1 MKFRQIG
8 DSAIGATGSSFS
20 RYRGQ
25 IPGQV
30 PPYGANGLEDTK
42 LTPVGDNRSYQLAGG
57 ARIHVSETYN
67 VFMKRFMSVCICCLV
82 GTAAAMGPG
91 GSSGSTG
98 GSSGSTGGS
107 SGSTGGSVLQQEFG
121 ISAIQVYN
129 QGVDLMRAKKFAAAR
144 VKFEQAIQ
152 ANPRFAEAHKNL
164 GFTLSQ
170 QGPQNYSRALE
181 HYNKAIQ
188 LKPKMAEAYEYRAML
203 LSRMGR
209 KADAEKDLAT
219 LKKLN
224 PKLAG
229 EL

>member
-1 MKFRQIG
+1 
-8 DSAIGATGSSFS
+8 
-20 RYRGQ
+20 
-25 IPGQV
+25 
-30 PPYGANGLEDTK
+30 
-42 LTPVGDNRSYQLAGG
+42 
-57 ARIHVSETYN
+57 
-67 VFMKRFMSVCICCLV
+67 MKRFMSACICCLV

-91 GSSGSTG
+91 GSSGTG
-98 GSSGSTGGS
+98 GSSS
-107 SGSTGGSVLQQEFG
+107 STGGSVLQPEVG
-121 ISAIQVYN
+121 ISAIQMYN
-129 QGVDLMRAKKFAAAR
+129 QGVDLMHGKKFAAAR
-144 VKFEQAIQ
+144 VKLEQAIQ

-188 LKPKMAEAYEYRAML
+188 LKPKMAETYEYRAML

>member
-1 MKFRQIG
+1 MQIFQ
-8 DSAIGATGSSFS
+8 ITGAAS
-20 RYRGQ
+20 
-25 IPGQV
+25 P
-30 PPYGANGLEDTK
+30 
-42 LTPVGDNRSYQLAGG
+42 
-57 ARIHVSETYN
+57 RIHVSETYN

-91 GSSGSTG
+91 GSSGTGGSSGSTG
-98 GSSGSTGGS
+98 GNSGSTGGS
-107 SGSTGGSVLQQEFG
+107 SGSTGGSVLPPEVV
-121 ISAIQVYN
+121 ISAIQAYN
-129 QGVDLMRAKKFAAAR
+129 QGVDLMHAKKFAAAR

-170 QGPQNYSRALE
+170 QGPQNYSKALE

-188 LKPKMAEAYEYRAML
+188 LKPKMAEAYEYRAKL

>member
-1 MKFRQIG
+1 MQIFQ
-8 DSAIGATGSSFS
+8 ITGAAS
-20 RYRGQ
+20 
-25 IPGQV
+25 P
-30 PPYGANGLEDTK
+30 
-42 LTPVGDNRSYQLAGG
+42 
-57 ARIHVSETYN
+57 RIYVSETYN

-91 GSSGSTG
+91 GSSGTG
-98 GSSGSTGGS
+98 GSSSSTVS
-107 SGSTGGSVLQQEFG
+107 SVLQPEVG

-129 QGVDLMRAKKFAAAR
+129 QGVDLMHAKKFAAAR

-170 QGPQNYSRALE
+170 QGTENYSKALE

>member
-1 MKFRQIG
+1 MQIFQ
-8 DSAIGATGSSFS
+8 ITGAAS
-20 RYRGQ
+20 
-25 IPGQV
+25 P
-30 PPYGANGLEDTK
+30 
-42 LTPVGDNRSYQLAGG
+42 
-57 ARIHVSETYN
+57 RIHVSETYN

-91 GSSGSTG
+91 GSSGTGGSSGSTG
-98 GSSGSTGGS
+98 GNSGSTGGS
-107 SGSTGGSVLQQEFG
+107 SGSTGGSVLQPEVG
-121 ISAIQVYN
+121 ISAIQAYN
-129 QGVDLMRAKKFAAAR
+129 RGVDLMHAKKFAAAR

-181 HYNKAIQ
+181 HYKKAIQ

>member
-1 MKFRQIG
+1 MQIFE
-8 DSAIGATGSSFS
+8 ITGAAS
-20 RYRGQ
+20 
-25 IPGQV
+25 P
-30 PPYGANGLEDTK
+30 
-42 LTPVGDNRSYQLAGG
+42 
-57 ARIHVSETYN
+57 RIHVSETYN

-91 GSSGSTG
+91 GSSGTG
-98 GSSGSTGGS
+98 GSSS
-107 SGSTGGSVLQQEFG
+107 STGGSVLQPEVG

-129 QGVDLMRAKKFAAAR
+129 QGVDLMHAKKFAAAR

-188 LKPKMAEAYEYRAML
+188 LKPKMAETYEYRAIL

>member
-1 MKFRQIG
+1 
-8 DSAIGATGSSFS
+8 
-20 RYRGQ
+20 
-25 IPGQV
+25 
-30 PPYGANGLEDTK
+30 
-42 LTPVGDNRSYQLAGG
+42 
-57 ARIHVSETYN
+57 
-67 VFMKRFMSVCICCLV
+67 
-82 GTAAAMGPG
+82 MGPG
-91 GSSGSTG
+91 GSSGTG
-98 GSSGSTGGS
+98 GSSS
-107 SGSTGGSVLQQEFG
+107 STGGSVLQPEVG

-129 QGVDLMRAKKFAAAR
+129 QGVDLMHAKKFAAAR

>member
-1 MKFRQIG
+1 MQIFQ
-8 DSAIGATGSSFS
+8 ITGAAS
-20 RYRGQ
+20 
-25 IPGQV
+25 P
-30 PPYGANGLEDTK
+30 
-42 LTPVGDNRSYQLAGG
+42 
-57 ARIHVSETYN
+57 RIHVSETYN

-91 GSSGSTG
+91 GSSGTG
-98 GSSGSTGGS
+98 GSSS
-107 SGSTGGSVLQQEFG
+107 STGGSVLQPEVG

-129 QGVDLMRAKKFAAAR
+129 QGVDLMHAKKFAAAR

-188 LKPKMAEAYEYRAML
+188 LKPKMA
-203 LSRMGR
+203 
-209 KADAEKDLAT
+209 
-219 LKKLN
+219 
-224 PKLAG
+224 
-229 EL
+229 

>member
-1 MKFRQIG
+1 M
-8 DSAIGATGSSFS
+8 
-20 RYRGQ
+20 
-25 IPGQV
+25 
-30 PPYGANGLEDTK
+30 
-42 LTPVGDNRSYQLAGG
+42 
-57 ARIHVSETYN
+57 H
-67 VFMKRFMSVCICCLV
+67 
-82 GTAAAMGPG
+82 
-91 GSSGSTG
+91 
-98 GSSGSTGGS
+98 
-107 SGSTGGSVLQQEFG
+107 
-121 ISAIQVYN
+121 
-129 QGVDLMRAKKFAAAR
+129 AKKFAAAR
-144 VKFEQAIQ
+144 AKFEQAIQ
-152 ANPRFAEAHKNL
+152 ANPRFAEAYKNL

-188 LKPKMAEAYEYRAML
+188 LKPKMAETYEYRAML

>member
-1 MKFRQIG
+1 MQIFQ
-8 DSAIGATGSSFS
+8 ITGAAS
-20 RYRGQ
+20 
-25 IPGQV
+25 P
-30 PPYGANGLEDTK
+30 
-42 LTPVGDNRSYQLAGG
+42 
-57 ARIHVSETYN
+57 RIHVSETYN

-91 GSSGSTG
+91 GSSGTG
-98 GSSGSTGGS
+98 GSSS
-107 SGSTGGSVLQQEFG
+107 STGGSVLQPEVG
-121 ISAIQVYN
+121 ISAMQVYN
-129 QGVDLMRAKKFAAAR
+129 QGVDLMHAKKFAAAR

>member
-1 MKFRQIG
+1 MQIFQ
-8 DSAIGATGSSFS
+8 ITGAAS
-20 RYRGQ
+20 
-25 IPGQV
+25 P
-30 PPYGANGLEDTK
+30 
-42 LTPVGDNRSYQLAGG
+42 
-57 ARIHVSETYN
+57 RIHVSETYN

-91 GSSGSTG
+91 GSSGTGGSSGSTG
-98 GSSGSTGGS
+98 GNSGSTGGS
-107 SGSTGGSVLQQEFG
+107 SGSTGGSVLPPEVV
-121 ISAIQVYN
+121 ISAIQAYN
-129 QGVDLMRAKKFAAAR
+129 QGVDLMHAKKFAAAR

-152 ANPRFAEAHKNL
+152 ANPRLAEAHKNL

-170 QGPQNYSRALE
+170 QGPQNYSKALE

-188 LKPKMAEAYEYRAML
+188 LKPKMAEAYEYRAKL

-209 KADAEKDLAT
+209 KADAAKDLAT

>member
-1 MKFRQIG
+1 MQIFQ
-8 DSAIGATGSSFS
+8 ITGAPS
-20 RYRGQ
+20 
-25 IPGQV
+25 P
-30 PPYGANGLEDTK
+30 
-42 LTPVGDNRSYQLAGG
+42 
-57 ARIHVSETYN
+57 RIHVSEAYN

-91 GSSGSTG
+91 GTG
-98 GSSGSTGGS
+98 GSSS
-107 SGSTGGSVLQQEFG
+107 STGGSVLQPEVG

-129 QGVDLMRAKKFAAAR
+129 QGVDLMHAKKFAAAR
-144 VKFEQAIQ
+144 IKFEQAIQ
-152 ANPRFAEAHKNL
+152 ANPRFAEAHNNL

-170 QGPQNYSRALE
+170 QGPQNYSTALE

-203 LSRMGR
+203 LLRMGR

-224 PKLAG
+224 PKLAR
-229 EL
+229 EP

>member
-1 MKFRQIG
+1 MQIFQ
-8 DSAIGATGSSFS
+8 ITGAAS
-20 RYRGQ
+20 
-25 IPGQV
+25 P
-30 PPYGANGLEDTK
+30 
-42 LTPVGDNRSYQLAGG
+42 
-57 ARIHVSETYN
+57 RIHVSETYN
-67 VFMKRFMSVCICCLV
+67 VFMKGFMSVCICCLV

-91 GSSGSTG
+91 GSSGTG
-98 GSSGSTGGS
+98 AS
-107 SGSTGGSVLQQEFG
+107 SGSTGGSVLQPEVV
-121 ISAIQVYN
+121 ISAIQAYN
-129 QGVDLMRAKKFAAAR
+129 QGVDLMHAKKFAAAR

-170 QGPQNYSRALE
+170 QGPQNYSKALE

-188 LKPKMAEAYEYRAML
+188 LKPKMAEAYEYRAKL

>member
-1 MKFRQIG
+1 MQIFQ
-8 DSAIGATGSSFS
+8 ITGAAS
-20 RYRGQ
+20 
-25 IPGQV
+25 P
-30 PPYGANGLEDTK
+30 
-42 LTPVGDNRSYQLAGG
+42 
-57 ARIHVSETYN
+57 RIYVSETYN

-91 GSSGSTG
+91 GSSGTG
-98 GSSGSTGGS
+98 GSSS
-107 SGSTGGSVLQQEFG
+107 STGGSVLQPEVG

-129 QGVDLMRAKKFAAAR
+129 QGVDLMHAKKFAAAR

-170 QGPQNYSRALE
+170 QGTQNYSKALE

-188 LKPKMAEAYEYRAML
+188 LKPKMAETYEYRAML

>member
-1 MKFRQIG
+1 MQIFQ
-8 DSAIGATGSSFS
+8 ITGASS
-20 RYRGQ
+20 
-25 IPGQV
+25 P
-30 PPYGANGLEDTK
+30 
-42 LTPVGDNRSYQLAGG
+42 
-57 ARIHVSETYN
+57 RIHVSETYN

-91 GSSGSTG
+91 GSSGTG
-98 GSSGSTGGS
+98 GSSSGTGGS
-107 SGSTGGSVLQQEFG
+107 SSSTGGSVLQPEVG

-129 QGVDLMRAKKFAAAR
+129 QGVDLMHAKKFAAAR

>member
-1 MKFRQIG
+1 MQIFQ
-8 DSAIGATGSSFS
+8 ITGAAS
-20 RYRGQ
+20 
-25 IPGQV
+25 P
-30 PPYGANGLEDTK
+30 
-42 LTPVGDNRSYQLAGG
+42 
-57 ARIHVSETYN
+57 RIHVSETYN

-98 GSSGSTGGS
+98 GS
-107 SGSTGGSVLQQEFG
+107 VLPPEVV
-121 ISAIQVYN
+121 ISAIQAYN
-129 QGVDLMRAKKFAAAR
+129 QGVDLMHAKKFAAAR

-152 ANPRFAEAHKNL
+152 ANPRLAEAHKNL

-170 QGPQNYSRALE
+170 QGPQNYSKALE

-188 LKPKMAEAYEYRAML
+188 IKPKMAEAYEYRAKL

-209 KADAEKDLAT
+209 KADAAKDLAT

>member
-1 MKFRQIG
+1 MQIFQ
-8 DSAIGATGSSFS
+8 ITGAAS
-20 RYRGQ
+20 
-25 IPGQV
+25 P
-30 PPYGANGLEDTK
+30 
-42 LTPVGDNRSYQLAGG
+42 
-57 ARIHVSETYN
+57 RIHVSETYN

-91 GSSGSTG
+91 GSSGTG
-98 GSSGSTGGS
+98 GSS
-107 SGSTGGSVLQQEFG
+107 SGTGGSVLQPEVG

-129 QGVDLMRAKKFAAAR
+129 QGVDLMHAKKFAAAR
-144 VKFEQAIQ
+144 VEFEQ
-152 ANPRFAEAHKNL
+152 
-164 GFTLSQ
+164 
-170 QGPQNYSRALE
+170 
-181 HYNKAIQ
+181 AIQ
-188 LKPKMAEAYEYRAML
+188 LKPKMAETYEYRAML

>member
-1 MKFRQIG
+1 MQIFQ
-8 DSAIGATGSSFS
+8 ITGAAS
-20 RYRGQ
+20 
-25 IPGQV
+25 P
-30 PPYGANGLEDTK
+30 
-42 LTPVGDNRSYQLAGG
+42 
-57 ARIHVSETYN
+57 RIHVSETYN
-67 VFMKRFMSVCICCLV
+67 VFMKRFISVCICCLV
-82 GTAAAMGPG
+82 GTAAAMGPGGSSGSPGGSSGSPG

-107 SGSTGGSVLQQEFG
+107 SGSTGGSVLQPEVG
-121 ISAIQVYN
+121 ISAIQAYN
-129 QGVDLMRAKKFAAAR
+129 QGVDLMHAKKFAAAR

-152 ANPRFAEAHKNL
+152 ANPRLAEAHKNL

-170 QGPQNYSRALE
+170 QGPQNYSKALE

-188 LKPKMAEAYEYRAML
+188 LKPKMAEAYEYRAMI

>member
-1 MKFRQIG
+1 MQIFQ
-8 DSAIGATGSSFS
+8 ITGAAS
-20 RYRGQ
+20 
-25 IPGQV
+25 P
-30 PPYGANGLEDTK
+30 
-42 LTPVGDNRSYQLAGG
+42 
-57 ARIHVSETYN
+57 RIHVSETYN
-67 VFMKRFMSVCICCLV
+67 VFMKRFMSVCICFLV

-91 GSSGSTG
+91 GSSGTGGNSGSTG
-98 GSSGSTGGS
+98 GSSGSTSGS
-107 SGSTGGSVLQQEFG
+107 SGSTGGSVLQPEVV
-121 ISAIQVYN
+121 ISAIQAYN
-129 QGVDLMRAKKFAAAR
+129 QGVDLMHAKKFAAAR

-170 QGPQNYSRALE
+170 QGPQNYSKALE

-188 LKPKMAEAYEYRAML
+188 LKPKMAEAYEYRAKL

>member
-1 MKFRQIG
+1 MQIFQ
-8 DSAIGATGSSFS
+8 ITGAAS
-20 RYRGQ
+20 
-25 IPGQV
+25 P
-30 PPYGANGLEDTK
+30 
-42 LTPVGDNRSYQLAGG
+42 
-57 ARIHVSETYN
+57 RIHVSETYN

-91 GSSGSTG
+91 GSSGTG
-98 GSSGSTGGS
+98 GSSSTGGNS
-107 SGSTGGSVLQQEFG
+107 SSTGGSVLQPEVG

-129 QGVDLMRAKKFAAAR
+129 QGVDLMHGKKFAAAR

-152 ANPRFAEAHKNL
+152 ANPRLAEAHKNL

-170 QGPQNYSRALE
+170 QGPQNYSKALE

-188 LKPKMAEAYEYRAML
+188 IKPKMAEAYEYRAKL

>member
-1 MKFRQIG
+1 MQIFQ
-8 DSAIGATGSSFS
+8 ITGAAS
-20 RYRGQ
+20 
-25 IPGQV
+25 P
-30 PPYGANGLEDTK
+30 
-42 LTPVGDNRSYQLAGG
+42 
-57 ARIHVSETYN
+57 RIHVSETYN
-67 VFMKRFMSVCICCLV
+67 MFMKRFMSVCICCLV

-91 GSSGSTG
+91 GSSSTG
-98 GSSGSTGGS
+98 GSSS
-107 SGSTGGSVLQQEFG
+107 STGGSVLRPEVG

-129 QGVDLMRAKKFAAAR
+129 QGIDLMHAKKFAAAR

>member
-1 MKFRQIG
+1 MQIFQ
-8 DSAIGATGSSFS
+8 ITGAAS
-20 RYRGQ
+20 
-25 IPGQV
+25 P
-30 PPYGANGLEDTK
+30 
-42 LTPVGDNRSYQLAGG
+42 
-57 ARIHVSETYN
+57 RIHVSETYN

-91 GSSGSTG
+91 GSSGTG
-98 GSSGSTGGS
+98 GSSS
-107 SGSTGGSVLQQEFG
+107 STGGSVLQPEVG
-121 ISAIQVYN
+121 IAAIQVYN
-129 QGVDLMRAKKFAAAR
+129 QGVDLMHAKKFAAAR

-229 EL
+229 AL

>member
-1 MKFRQIG
+1 MQIFQTT
-8 DSAIGATGSSFS
+8 GASS
-20 RYRGQ
+20 
-25 IPGQV
+25 P
-30 PPYGANGLEDTK
+30 
-42 LTPVGDNRSYQLAGG
+42 
-57 ARIHVSETYN
+57 RIHVSETYN

-82 GTAAAMGPG
+82 GTVAAMGPG
-91 GSSGSTG
+91 GSSGTG
-98 GSSGSTGGS
+98 GSSS
-107 SGSTGGSVLQQEFG
+107 STGGSVLQPEVG

-129 QGVDLMRAKKFAAAR
+129 QGVDLMHAKKFAAAR
-144 VKFEQAIQ
+144 AKFEQAIQ